1 MFRVALPAGQYGG
14 RFAGIF
20 VSGLDIVPDDRLT
33 QAFPSSS
40 EQGPVKVKT
49 VEGLMQTSRRAFL
62 AGTGA
67 LVATATL
74 VRRAEASLSRGL
86 KLGELVAQ
94 SAHTVVATALDAHS
108 EWVLIGGKRR
118 IVTDTRIRI
127 EETLAGKRPA
137 ESEMEVRVL
146 GGIVDD
152 LGERVDGQAE
162 LVLGE
167 PAVAFLMPISP
178 VLAYVTGAAQG
189 HYRLLADT
197 QKLLRLR
204 PSPHLPLLLRPEESA
219 AAVLTGTTLDQARV
233 LVRGAFK

>member
-1 MFRVALPAGQYGG
+1 M
-14 RFAGIF
+14 
-20 VSGLDIVPDDRLT
+20 
-33 QAFPSSS
+33 
-40 EQGPVKVKT
+40 KT

-108 EWVLIGGKRR
+108 EWVLIGGKR
-118 IVTDTRIRI
+118 
-127 EETLAGKRPA
+127 PA

-146 GGIVDD
+146 GGIVGD